1 MQTKRSKIVDTL
13 VNSETHTEQANSS
26 YDLPSISQT
35 VKYHHATAGYPVA
48 DTWIK
53 AIKAGNSNT
62 WLTIT
67 PSTVQRHFP
76 ESDKTQKGHVA
87 N

>member
-1 MQTKRSKIVDTL
+1 MDTL
-13 VNSETHTEQANSS
+13 VNSKTNTEQANSS

-35 VKYHHATAGYPVA
+35 VRYYHATAGYPVA

-53 AIKAGNSNT
+53 AIKAGNYNT

-67 PSTVQRHFP
+67 P
-76 ESDKTQKGHVA
+76 
-87 N
+87 